1 MVREEEHFR
10 PLLKPGEIYERS
22 FAIIRQE
29 MGAHAFTAE
38 QFSVVQRVIHATAD
52 FELGR
57 SLVFHPA
64 AIREGVKAIRA
75 GKGVVTDVRM
85 VQAGLLKRV
94 LQTFGNSIRCWI
106 GEEAAVELARKEG
119 ITCAMAGIRLAAPY
133 LEGAVA
139 VVGNAPT
146 ALIELV
152 RLVREEGVR
161 PALIVG
167 VPVGFVS
174 VQESKEL
181 LMGLMDVPH
190 VTNRGR
196 KGGSPTAAAIVNALA
211 LMARGE
217 DGKG

>member
-1 MVREEEHFR
+1 MLREEEHFR
-10 PLLKPGEIYERS
+10 PLLKPEEIYERS

-29 MGAHAFTAE
+29 LGAHAFTAE
-38 QFSVVQRVIHATAD
+38 QFFVVQRVIHATAD

-64 AIREGVKAIRA
+64 AIQAGIQAIRA

-94 LQTFGNSIRCWI
+94 LKAFGNTIRCWI
-106 GEEAAVELARKEG
+106 EEEAAVELAREKG
-119 ITCAMAGIRLAAPY
+119 LTRAMAGIRLAAPN
-133 LEGAVA
+133 LEGAVV

-174 VQESKEL
+174 VQEAKEL
-181 LMGLMDVPH
+181 LMGLTDVPLI
-190 VTNRGR
+190 TNRGR

-211 LMARGE
+211 LMAQEE